1 MRQKEIRVDHGHW
14 HIDRTTGVVDDAS
27 HFPNPHVSH
36 EGGRMAISVYIPTP
50 FRKLTGNRQHV
61 EANGKNVA
69 EVLAH
74 LERQYPGFRQLVFGA
89 GDAVPAHINIY
100 VNKQEIGSLAGIET
114 AVKDGDEVAVI
125 PALAGG
131 AASPP
136 GGERALRRI
145 GALTPEQV
153 NRYSRHIIM
162 PQVGPSGQRKIMESS
177 VLIIGAGGLG
187 SPIAVYLAL
196 AGIGKIGVVDFDT
209 VDISNLQRQI
219 LHQNDDIGKPKAI
232 SAKETINAYNP
243 DVEVVTHEVPITS
256 DNSME
261 IIAPYD
267 YIING
272 ADNFAA
278 RYLVNDTCHFLKKPL
293 IDGSI
298 LLFDG
303 QVTVYQPDKGCYRC
317 LYPAPPP
324 PGMVPSCAEA
334 GVLGALCGTVGT
346 IQATEVLKLILGV
359 GDSLHARL
367 LLYDALAMEFR
378 QVRIRKDPKCVLCG
392 EPDDANAKV
401 TGLIDYDAWC
411 GGAFGHTNEEEQK
424 ASEAAKAARAKVHAQ
439 RAKAP
444 RRKSAT
450 KRAPSKKRSAS

>member
-1 MRQKEIRVDHGHW
+1 
-14 HIDRTTGVVDDAS
+14 
-27 HFPNPHVSH
+27 
-36 EGGRMAISVYIPTP
+36 MAISVYIPTP
-50 FRKLTGNRQHV
+50 FRKLTGNRQQI
-61 EANGKNVA
+61 EADGENVA
-69 EVLAH
+69 EVLANV
-74 LERQYPGFRQLVFGA
+74 EKQYPGFHQLVFGS
-89 GDAVPAHINIY
+89 GDTVPAHINIY
-100 VNKQEIGSLAGIET
+100 VNKQEIGSLNGIET
-114 AVKDGDEVAVI
+114 KVSDGDEVAVI
-125 PALAGG
+125 PAMAGG
-131 AASPP
+131 SGTDP
-136 GGERALRRI
+136 ERRRI
-145 GALTPEQV
+145 GALTHEQV
-153 NRYSRHIIM
+153 DRYSRHIIM
-162 PQVGPSGQRKIMESS
+162 PQVGPAGQRKIMESS

-196 AGIGKIGVVDFDT
+196 AGIGKIGIVDFDT

-219 LHQNDDIGKPKAI
+219 LHQNSDIGKLKAI

-243 DVEVVTHEVPITS
+243 DVEVVVHGVPITS

-261 IIAPYD
+261 IVAQYD

-303 QVTVYQPDKGCYRC
+303 QVTVYLPDKGCYRC

-359 GDSLHARL
+359 GDSLHGRL
-367 LLYDALAMEFR
+367 LLYDALAMEVR
-378 QVRIRKDPKCVLCG
+378 QVRIRKDPHCVLCG
-392 EPDDANAKV
+392 DNPSV
-401 TGLIDYDAWC
+401 TALIDYDAWC

-424 ASEAAKAARAKVHAQ
+424 AADAAKAAKE
-439 RAKAP
+439 KA
-444 RRKSAT
+444 
-450 KRAPSKKRSAS
+450 SASA

>member
-1 MRQKEIRVDHGHW
+1 MPAV
-14 HIDRTTGVVDDAS
+14 
-27 HFPNPHVSH
+27 
-36 EGGRMAISVYIPTP
+36 SVYIPTP
-50 FRKLTGNRQHV
+50 FRKLTGNRQQI
-61 EANGKNVA
+61 EAEGADVA
-69 EVLAH
+69 EVLANVDK
-74 LERQYPGFRQLVFGA
+74 QYPGFRQLVFGS
-89 GDAVPAHINIY
+89 GSDVPAHINIY
-100 VNKQEIGSLAGIET
+100 VNKQEIGSLQGVGTKLSE
-114 AVKDGDEVAVI
+114 GDEVAVI
-125 PALAGG
+125 PAMAGG
-131 AASPP
+131 ADTSSAVAQP
-136 GGERALRRI
+136 ERKRI
-145 GALTPEQV
+145 GALTAEQV

-196 AGIGKIGVVDFDT
+196 AGIGKIGIVDFDT

-219 LHQNDDIGKPKAI
+219 LHQNDDIGKLKAV

-243 DVEVVTHEVPITS
+243 DVEVVTHNVPITS

-261 IIAPYD
+261 IISQYD

-303 QVTVYQPDKGCYRC
+303 QVTVYLPGQGCYRC

-359 GDSLHARL
+359 GESLHGRL

-378 QVRIRKDPKCVLCG
+378 QVRIRKDPHCVLCSDH
-392 EPDDANAKV
+392 PTV
-401 TGLIDYDAWC
+401 TELIDYDAFC

-424 ASEAAKAARAKVHAQ
+424 ASDAAKAIREQAKV
-439 RAKAP
+439 
-444 RRKSAT
+444 
-450 KRAPSKKRSAS
+450 

>member
-1 MRQKEIRVDHGHW
+1 MDHGHL
-14 HIDRTTGVVDDAS
+14 HLDRKSGTVDPLSHGPYPHPSHVTPTGGAD
-27 HFPNPHVSH
+27 
-36 EGGRMAISVYIPTP
+36 MAAVSVYIPTP
-50 FRKLTGNRQHV
+50 FRKMTGNRQKV
-61 EANGKNVA
+61 SAEGANVS
-69 EVLAH
+69 EVLTN
-74 LERQYPGFRQLVFGA
+74 LDKQFPGFRALVFGS
-89 GDAVPAHINIY
+89 GTEVPAHINIY
-100 VNKQEIGSLAGIET
+100 VNKQEISSLQGVET
-114 AVKDGDEVAVI
+114 KVNDGDEVAVI

-131 AASPP
+131 SATEPDANGSGPKK
-136 GGERALRRI
+136 RI
-145 GALTPEQV
+145 GALSGEQV

-196 AGIGKIGVVDFDT
+196 AGIGKIGIVDFDT

-219 LHQNDDIGKPKAI
+219 LHQNDDLGKHKAE

-243 DVEVVTHEVPITS
+243 DVEVVTHKMPITS
-256 DNSME
+256 DNAME
-261 IIAPYD
+261 IIGQYD
-267 YIING
+267 YVING

-278 RYLVNDTCHFLKKPL
+278 RYLVNDTCYFLKKTL

-303 QVTVYQPDKGCYRC
+303 QVTVYLPDQGCYRC

-359 GDSLHARL
+359 GDSLHGRL
-367 LLYDALAMEFR
+367 LLYDALSMEFR

-392 EPDDANAKV
+392 TPDDPSQKV
-401 TGLIDYDAWC
+401 TALIDYDAFC
-411 GGAFGHTNEEEQK
+411 GGAFGEHNEEQQK
-424 ASEAAKAARAKVHAQ
+424 AVDAAKAL
-439 RAKAP
+439 KA
-444 RRKSAT
+444 
-450 KRAPSKKRSAS
+450 

>member
-1 MRQKEIRVDHGHW
+1 MDHGHL
-14 HIDRTTGVVDDAS
+14 HIDRETGTIDAAS
-27 HFPNPHVSH
+27 RLALQALPAEECDMPV
-36 EGGRMAISVYIPTP
+36 SVYIPTP
-50 FRKLTGNRQHV
+50 FRKLTGNRQRI
-61 EANGKNVA
+61 EAEGKDVA
-69 EVLAH
+69 EVLANVDK
-74 LERQYPGFRQLVFGA
+74 QFPGFHALVFGS
-89 GDAVPAHINIY
+89 GTEVPAHINIY
-100 VNKQEIGSLAGIET
+100 VNKQEISSLAGVGT

-125 PALAGG
+125 PAMAGG
-131 AASPP
+131 S
-136 GGERALRRI
+136 GEAEAPARKHI

-196 AGIGKIGVVDFDT
+196 AGIGKIGIVDFDT

-219 LHQNDDIGKPKAI
+219 LHQNDDIGKLKAV

-243 DVEVVTHEVPITS
+243 DVEVVTHQVPITS
-256 DNSME
+256 DNAME
-261 IIAPYD
+261 IIGKYD

-278 RYLVNDTCHFLKKPL
+278 RYLVNDTCFFLKKPL

-303 QVTVYQPDKGCYRC
+303 QVTVYLPGQGCYRC
-317 LYPAPPP
+317 LYPEPPP

-359 GDSLHARL
+359 GESLHGRL
-367 LLYDALAMEFR
+367 LLYDALEMEFR
-378 QVRIRKDPKCVLCG
+378 QVRIRKNPKCVLCG
-392 EPDDANAKV
+392 ENPTV
-401 TGLIDYDAWC
+401 TELIDYDAWC

-424 ASEAAKAARAKVHAQ
+424 AADAAKKLKGEDAA
-439 RAKAP
+439 
-444 RRKSAT
+444 
-450 KRAPSKKRSAS
+450 

>member
-1 MRQKEIRVDHGHW
+1 MDHGHL
-14 HIDRTTGVVDDAS
+14 HVDRATGVIDTES
-27 HFPNPHVSH
+27 HLPYSARI
-36 EGGRMAISVYIPTP
+36 GGHMAVSVYIPTP
-50 FRKLTGNRQHV
+50 FRKMTGNRQSIK
-61 EANGKNVA
+61 ADGANVA
-69 EVLAH
+69 EVLADVDK
-74 LERQYPGFRQLVFGA
+74 QYPGFRQLVFGA
-89 GDAVPAHINIY
+89 GNEIPAHINIY
-100 VNKQEIGSLAGIET
+100 VNKQEISSLQGT
-114 AVKDGDEVAVI
+114 DTKVSDGDEVAII
-125 PALAGG
+125 PAMAGG
-131 AASPP
+131 SGDEP
-136 GGERALRRI
+136 RRVV
-145 GALTPEQV
+145 GALTHEQV

-162 PQVGPSGQRKIMESS
+162 PQVGPAGQRKIMEAS

-196 AGIGKIGVVDFDT
+196 AGVGKIGIVDFDT

-219 LHQNDDIGKPKAI
+219 LHQNADIGKAKAI

-261 IIAPYD
+261 IIAKYD

-278 RYLVNDTCHFLKKPL
+278 RYLVNDTCFFLKKPL

-303 QVTVYQPDKGCYRC
+303 QVTVYLPGQGCYRC
-317 LYPAPPP
+317 LYPSPPP

-359 GDSLHARL
+359 GDSLHGRL

-392 EPDDANAKV
+392 DEPSV
-401 TGLIDYDAWC
+401 TELIDYDAWC

-424 ASEAAKAARAKVHAQ
+424 AADAAKRAREVSSMNA
-439 RAKAP
+439 
-444 RRKSAT
+444 
-450 KRAPSKKRSAS
+450 

>member
-1 MRQKEIRVDHGHW
+1 MDHGHL
-14 HIDRTTGVVDDAS
+14 HLDRATGQVDPNS
-27 HFPNPHVSH
+27 HLPNSPRD
-36 EGGRMAISVYIPTP
+36 EGGRMAVSVYIPTP
-50 FRKLTGNRQHV
+50 FRRLTGNRQYV
-61 EANGKNVA
+61 EADGDNVG
-69 EVLAH
+69 EVLANV
-74 LERQYPGFRQLVFGA
+74 ERQYPGFRQLVFGS
-89 GDAVPAHINIY
+89 GDEVPAHINIY
-100 VNKQEIGSLAGIET
+100 VNKQEIGSLGGIGT
-114 AVKDGDEVAVI
+114 PVKDGDEVAVI

-131 AASPP
+131 ADEAQATPAAP
-136 GGERALRRI
+136 RRRV

-196 AGIGKIGVVDFDT
+196 AGIGKIGIVDFDT
-209 VDISNLQRQI
+209 VDLSNLQRQI
-219 LHQNDDIGKPKAI
+219 LHQNDDVGKPKAI

-243 DVEVVTHEVPITS
+243 DVEVVTHEVALTS
-256 DNSME
+256 DNAMD
-261 IIAPYD
+261 IIGQYD

-278 RYLVNDTCHFLKKPL
+278 RYLVNDTCYFLKKPL
-293 IDGSI
+293 VDGSI

-303 QVTVYQPDKGCYRC
+303 QVTVYLPGQGCYRC

-346 IQATEVLKLILGV
+346 MQATEVLKLILGV
-359 GDSLHARL
+359 GESLHGRL
-367 LLYDALAMEFR
+367 LLYDALAMEVR
-378 QVRIRKDPKCVLCG
+378 QVRIRRDPKCVLCG
-392 EPDDANAKV
+392 EPDDPAKKV

-411 GGAFGHTNEEEQK
+411 GGAFDHTNEEEQK
-424 ASEAAKAARAKVHAQ
+424 AAEAAQRQ
-439 RAKAP
+439 RAA
-444 RRKSAT
+444 A
-450 KRAPSKKRSAS
+450 AMNA

>member
-1 MRQKEIRVDHGHW
+1 
-14 HIDRTTGVVDDAS
+14 
-27 HFPNPHVSH
+27 
-36 EGGRMAISVYIPTP
+36 MAISVYIPTP

-61 EANGKNVA
+61 EAEGADVA
-69 EVLAH
+69 EVLANVDK
-74 LERQYPGFRQLVFGA
+74 QYPGFRNLVFGS
-89 GDAVPAHINIY
+89 GDEVPAHINIY
-100 VNKQEIGSLAGIET
+100 VNKQEIAALDGIAT
-114 AVKDGDEVAVI
+114 KVHDGDEVAVI
-125 PALAGG
+125 PAMAGG
-131 AASPP
+131 ATAEPAAD
-136 GGERALRRI
+136 GRRRV
-145 GALTPEQV
+145 GALTPDQV

-196 AGIGKIGVVDFDT
+196 AGIGKIGIVDFDT

-219 LHQNDDIGKPKAI
+219 LHQDADIGKPKAL

-243 DVEVVTHEVPITS
+243 DVEVVTHQVPITS
-256 DNSME
+256 DNAFE

-267 YIING
+267 YVING

-278 RYLVNDTCHFLKKPL
+278 RYLVNDACYFLKKPL

-303 QVTVYQPDKGCYRC
+303 QVTVYLPGQGCYRC
-317 LYPAPPP
+317 LYPSPPP

-359 GDSLHARL
+359 GDSLHGRL

-378 QVRIRKDPKCVLCG
+378 QVRIRRDPDCVLCG
-392 EPDDANAKV
+392 DHPTV
-401 TGLIDYDAWC
+401 TGLIDYEAFC

-424 ASEAAKAARAKVHAQ
+424 AVDAAKAIREQAKV
-439 RAKAP
+439 
-444 RRKSAT
+444 
-450 KRAPSKKRSAS
+450 